1 MLPDLKIGEY
11 FKKIY
16 PPKFWRAKLRRV
28 KGSLKDPFLY
38 LGIFSVILFGL
49 ILLGTGFILKTLD
62 NQGESI
68 FLATVSKI
76 FPDPEGTPSNQNLFI
91 GATKKAWPESPDFLL
106 VEKTSLRAVSPLV
119 TITPQVLGMWLGE
132 EEPETRRE
140 ITEYIVK
147 EGDSLWQISKN
158 FNISLETIFWANN
171 LKSLL
176 IRPGQKLLIL
186 PVSGVIHLVKEGDT
200 VSELAKK
207 YKTEAEKIITF
218 NELSGEGDLVINEV
232 LIIPDGKLPSVS
244 IVQPVDSTALSRL
257 STNNFYGL
265 SHAYPYGQCT
275 WWVAQKRAIPS
286 WGHAKNWLDN
296 AIRSGYAVCK
306 GNWCIPRVGAV
317 ISLKGNW
324 LYGHVGYIEEV
335 RGDKVVF
342 SEMNYIGW
350 GRMNYR
356 TLRVGSLP
364 IKGYIY

>member
-1 MLPDLKIGEY
+1 M
-11 FKKIY
+11 KKCFR
-16 PPKFWRAKLRRV
+16 KF
-28 KGSLKDPFLY
+28 KGSLKDPFCY
-38 LGIFSVILFGL
+38 LGMVSIILFGL
-49 ILLGTGFILKTLD
+49 ISLGSGLILKSL
-62 NQGESI
+62 NSQSEGP
-68 FLATVSKI
+68 FLATISKV
-76 FPDPEGTPSNQNLFI
+76 FPDPEGTPFNQNLFI
-91 GATKKAWPESPDFLL
+91 EPTKKAWPESPDFLL
-106 VEKTSLRAVSPLV
+106 VENNSLRAFSPLV
-119 TITPQVLGMWLGE
+119 NFTPQVLGIWLGQGE
-132 EEPETRRE
+132 SEINRE

-147 EGDSLWQISKN
+147 EGDNLWQISKN

-207 YKTEAEKIITF
+207 YKTTSEKIINF

-244 IVQPVDSTALSRL
+244 VVQPAPALSRL
-257 STNNFYGL
+257 STNNFYGQ

-275 WWVAQKRAIPS
+275 WWVAQKRKIPS

-296 AIRSGYAVCK
+296 AIISGYPVCK
-306 GNWCIPRVGAV
+306 GSWCIPQVGAV

-324 LYGHVGYIEEV
+324 LYGHVGYVEEIK
-335 RGDKVVF
+335 GDKIGF
-342 SEMNYIGW
+342 SEMNYIGH
-350 GRMNYR
+350 GRMNRR
-356 TLRVGSLP
+356 TLRVGSAS